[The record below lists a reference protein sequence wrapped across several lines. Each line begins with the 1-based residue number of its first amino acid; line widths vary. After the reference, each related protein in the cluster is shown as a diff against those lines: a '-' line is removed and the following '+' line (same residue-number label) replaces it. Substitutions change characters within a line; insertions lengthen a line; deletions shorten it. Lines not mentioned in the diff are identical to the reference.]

1 MKKKKLLIVIHHLTI
16 GGIQKSLVSAL
27 NAIDYDK
34 YDVTLYVRKNRTD
47 LLEFINKKTEVIV
60 NTDKTKYY
68 RKISSL
74 FFLLAIAFYSLIGS
88 KNRKTVTENKLNEKI
103 RKMQMEYEY
112 RHYMKN
118 KEFDIAV
125 AYSQGFTPEF
135 VDKYVNA
142 RKKTAFFHSSTQEQP
157 ELYKSISD
165 RFDAFGVLNEKQAG
179 LVEKWYPKMR
189 GKTVIVENYVD
200 RGFVAGCAE
209 EFHIENPAGRFILC
223 TCGRFAKVKG
233 FDLACRTAKILK
245 DSGIDFLWR
254 FVGDGTE
261 RENIEQLVKDLGIT
275 DNIEFTGIKKNP
287 YPYIASCDIY
297 VQPSY
302 EEAMPV
308 AIIEAQILN
317 RPVVSTDTLGGRS
330 LIKNGETGVI
340 CETDP
345 KFVSSKI
352 IRLLTSREL
361 YDKITDN
368 LKSADHTCDF
378 QNYKNQWEKVL
389 SGD

>member
-47 LLEFINKKTEVIV
+47 LLEFINKKTEVII

-74 FFLLAIAFYSLIGS
+74 FLLLAIAFYSLIGS
-88 KNRKTVTENKLNEKI
+88 KNRKAQTENRLNEKI

-112 RHYMKN
+112 RNYMKN
-118 KEFDIAV
+118 RDFDIAV
-125 AYSQGFTPEF
+125 AYSQGFTPQF
-135 VDKYVNA
+135 VDKYVSA

-157 ELYKSISD
+157 ELYKSISE
-165 RFDAFGVLNEKQAG
+165 RFDAFGVLNKEQAE

-200 RGFVAGCAE
+200 RGFVAGCAK
-209 EFHIENPAGRFILC
+209 EFNVENPDGCFILC

-233 FDLACRTAKILK
+233 FDLACKTAKILK
-245 DSGIDFLWR
+245 DNGIDFLWR
-254 FVGDGTE
+254 FVGDGAE
-261 RENIEQLVKDLGIT
+261 RANIEQLVKDLGIT
-275 DNIEFTGIKKNP
+275 DNIEFVGMQKNP

-308 AIIEAQILN
+308 VIIEAQILN
-317 RPVVSTDTLGGRS
+317 KPVVSTDTLGGRS
-330 LIKNGETGVI
+330 LIKNGENGVVCKI
-340 CETDP
+340 DEESAACE
-345 KFVSSKI
+345 I
-352 IRLLTSREL
+352 MRLLT
-361 YDKITDN
+361 DKNYYGEIVDN
-368 LKSADHTCDF
+368 LKNVDHSGDLK
-378 QNYKNQWEKVL
+378 NYKKQWDRLLER
-389 SGD
+389 

>member
-1 MKKKKLLIVIHHLTI
+1 MNKKKIIFILPQLNV
-16 GGIQKSLVSAL
+16 GGVQKTFL
-27 NAIDYDK
+27 NVQRVIDYDK
-34 YDVTLYVRKNRTD
+34 YNVTLYLRKDRQELGNSIDKR
-47 LLEFINKKTEVIV
+47 IKVIA
-60 NTDKTKYY
+60 NEDNNKYY
-68 RKISSL
+68 RRPRAV
-74 FFLLAIAFYSLIGS
+74 FFQILIFLAGLLGLKTKKEKLDDRLKHLIIRYSM
-88 KNRKTVTENKLNEKI
+88 NF
-103 RKMQMEYEY
+103 EYKKYFAQSEY
-112 RHYMKN
+112 
-118 KEFDIAV
+118 DTAV
-125 AYSQGFTPEF
+125 AYVQGYPALLCG
-135 VDKYVNA
+135 KYVNA
-142 RKKTAFFHSSTQEQP
+142 KEKVLFFHTSVDELHDVNAFVINDFNKICAIHKEQADMIK
-157 ELYKSISD
+157 E
-165 RFDAFGVLNEKQAG
+165 
-179 LVEKWYPKMR
+179 WYPSVKDR
-189 GKTVIVENYVD
+189 VFIINNYVNYED
-200 RGFVAGCAE
+200 IIKKSR
-209 EFHIENPAGRFILC
+209 EFNVPETEKKVIG
-223 TCGRFAKVKG
+223 TCGGMTKVKG
-233 FDLACRTAKILK
+233 FDLACKTAKILK
-245 DSGIDFLWR
+245 DRGIDFLWR

-261 RENIEQLVKDLGIT
+261 RENIERLVKDLGIT
-275 DNIEFTGIKKNP
+275 DNIEFTGMKKNP

-317 RPVVSTDTLGGRS
+317 KPVVSTDTLGGRS

>member
-74 FFLLAIAFYSLIGS
+74 FLLLAIAFYSLIGS

-245 DSGIDFLWR
+245 DRGIDFLWR
-254 FVGDGTE
+254 FVGDGAE
-261 RENIEQLVKDLGIT
+261 RANIEQLVKKLGIA
-275 DNIEFTGIKKNP
+275 DNIEFIGMQKNP

-302 EEAMPV
+302 EEAYGLS
-308 AIIEAQILN
+308 IKEALLLN
-317 RPVVSTDTLGGRS
+317 RPVITTDTLGGRS
-330 LIKNGETGVI
+330 LVKNGVNGAI
-340 CETDP
+340 CAFDAESAGQEIMKFFTDKP
-345 KFVSSKI
+345 YFNRI
-352 IRLLTSREL
+352 C
-361 YDKITDN
+361 DN
-368 LKSADHTCDF
+368 LKNTDYSNDF
-378 QNYKNQWEKVL
+378 EKYKEQWNRLLER
-389 SGD
+389 